1 AMTVNAPIHSQIM
14 PVFNLLLFKEIKFC
28 TTGKTMSSTLVT
40 MTCDD
45 SIYRCQSTSGYF
57 FPTSRSGGIKK

>member
-1 AMTVNAPIHSQIM
+1 
-14 PVFNLLLFKEIKFC
+14 
-28 TTGKTMSSTLVT
+28 MSSTLVT

-57 FPTSRSGGIKK
+57 FSDKSFWWYKKVIASNGEDLREATVPDTA